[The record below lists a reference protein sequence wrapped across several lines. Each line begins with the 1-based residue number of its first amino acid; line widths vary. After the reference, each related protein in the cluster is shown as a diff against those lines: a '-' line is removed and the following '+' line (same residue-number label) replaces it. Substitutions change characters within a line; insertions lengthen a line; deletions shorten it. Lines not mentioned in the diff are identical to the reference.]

1 MWFDLFVRFLET
13 FLGMVHRRGRPR
25 RRDQKESTRDQL
37 QLLRTFSL
45 FFYIQHT
52 VGGRQQ
58 LILFSFFSPL
68 MMSILW
74 LFPFVQ
80 TIRLS
85 SPFPCQAL
93 PLFSYLRLVC
103 TKTSLERL
111 SVSATLFHS
120 QWSQTLEL
128 EPSRRNPA
136 RSRQQDPLRKRTRKN
151 KNEWPISDKEQILL
165 AFCFGGL
172 LLNNN
177 RRWGQLGTARKKTI
191 SIREL
196 IKRRRE

>member
-13 FLGMVHRRGRPR
+13 FLRMVHRRGRPR

-58 LILFSFFSPL
+58 LILFSFFLNSPL

-85 SPFPCQAL
+85 SPFSCQAL
-93 PLFSYLRLVC
+93 PLSPSLSYLRLVC
-103 TKTSLERL
+103 TKTSLERF

-128 EPSRRNPA
+128 DPSRRNPA

-151 KNEWPISDKEQILL
+151 KNEWPISDKEQIW
-165 AFCFGGL
+165 
-172 LLNNN
+172 N
-177 RRWGQLGTARKKTI
+177 
-191 SIREL
+191 
-196 IKRRRE
+196 

>member
-13 FLGMVHRRGRPR
+13 FLRMVHRRGRPR

-58 LILFSFFSPL
+58 LILFSFFLNSPL

-85 SPFPCQAL
+85 SPFSCQAL
-93 PLFSYLRLVC
+93 PLSPSLSYLRLVC
-103 TKTSLERL
+103 TKTSLERFSVYQLLCFIHSDLKHSSWSPVGGILQEADSKTL
-111 SVSATLFHS
+111 SERGPEKIRMND
-120 QWSQTLEL
+120 QY
-128 EPSRRNPA
+128 RI
-136 RSRQQDPLRKRTRKN
+136 RSKFEISFLGGYFWIVTGDEANWVQPEKN
-151 KNEWPISDKEQILL
+151 DID
-165 AFCFGGL
+165 
-172 LLNNN
+172 
-177 RRWGQLGTARKKTI
+177 
-191 SIREL
+191 
-196 IKRRRE
+196 

>member
-68 MMSILW
+68 MMSILS
-74 LFPFVQ
+74 
-80 TIRLS
+80 TISFCADHSAIISFSVPS
-85 SPFPCQAL
+85 SPSL
-93 PLFSYLRLVC
+93 SYLRLVC

-136 RSRQQDPLRKRTRKN
+136 RSRQPDPLRKRTRKN

-177 RRWGQLGTARKKTI
+177 RRWGQLGSARKNDI
-191 SIREL
+191 D
-196 IKRRRE
+196 